1 MDIDKYNKIRSMYK
15 PSGECSPLHEV
26 KRTTL
31 DANSWSDP
39 TTNIKKPTAKPI
51 TTGFDSFFEGVTGLG
66 KRINEA
72 GGWKSYF
79 QGKKD
84 KKDALAAGVTV
95 EELNDPNYVGPGHE
109 ERAVDKYEGTLEDD
123 EVVEKTDE
131 EIEAYKNENASEN
144 ADGEVDETSI
154 VDEVKN

>member
-1 MDIDKYNKIRSMYK
+1 MYK
-15 PSGECSPLHEV
+15 PAGKDSPLAEV

-39 TTNIKKPTAKPI
+39 TTNIKQPIAKPS

-72 GGWKSYF
+72 GGWKKYF

-84 KKDALAAGVTV
+84 KKNAAEEIV
-95 EELNDPNYVGPGHE
+95 EENNE
-109 ERAVDKYEGTLEDD
+109 ETAVDKYEGTLEDND
-123 EVVEKTDE
+123 EVVEETNE
-131 EIEAYKNENASEN
+131 EIKE
-144 ADGEVDETSI
+144 ETVI
-154 VDEVKN
+154 PEVKIKG

>member
-51 TTGFDSFFEGVTGLG
+51 TTGFDSFFEGVSGLG

-79 QGKKD
+79 KGKKD
-84 KKDALAAGVTV
+84 KKDAAAAGLTV
-95 EELNDPNYVGPGHE
+95 EEWNDPNYVGPGE
-109 ERAVDKYEGTLEDD
+109 EEKVVDKYEATFEGDNK
-123 EVVEKTDE
+123 VVEETNE
-131 EIEAYKNENASEN
+131 EIKE
-144 ADGEVDETSI
+144 ET
-154 VDEVKN
+154 VLPEVKVKV

>member
-1 MDIDKYNKIRSMYK
+1 MDINKYNKIRDMYK
-15 PSGECSPLHEV
+15 PSGMDSPLAEV

-39 TTNIKKPTAKPI
+39 TTNIKRPTAKPS

-72 GGWKSYF
+72 GGWKKYF

-84 KKDALAAGVTV
+84 KKDAAEAGLTV
-95 EELNDPNYVGPGHE
+95 EEWNDPNYVGPGE
-109 ERAVDKYEGTLEDD
+109 EDTAVDKYEGTLEDND
-123 EVVEKTDE
+123 EVVEETNE
-131 EIEAYKNENASEN
+131 EIKE
-144 ADGEVDETSI
+144 ET
-154 VDEVKN
+154 VLPEVKIKG